1 MSRII
6 IVMLIT
12 TLFRVDFDLVKQTN
26 KYQLTKLPSEDIE
39 STKYIKRIYL

>member
-1 MSRII
+1 MSGIKMI
-6 IVMLIT
+6 MLIS

-39 STKYIKRIYL
+39 STKYI